1 MAFSSWSLAA
11 AYGLDLLLG
20 DPQGW
25 PHPIRWI
32 GSLISVME
40 RALHRE
46 GAGPA
51 MQRAAGFLFW
61 LAVVVVVAV
70 ATSLLIWAASFVS
83 HFIGVAVS
91 VWIGYTA
98 LATRSLHSESRK
110 VADALA
116 EGDLPKARERLS
128 MIVSRETSGLEEKDI
143 VRALVE
149 TVSENL
155 SDGVV
160 APLLCLAVGGPVGAM
175 VYKAINTM
183 DSMVGYM
190 NDRYRDFG
198 WFAAKA
204 DDVVNWIPAR
214 LSGFAIIWAA
224 RLLQLDALE
233 ARRVMIRDA
242 GKMKSPNA
250 GFPEAAAA
258 GALRVQL
265 GGANVYFGET
275 VEKPTLGD
283 PHRPLTLGVYQE
295 MARLMYAASALSL
308 VVALILQMILS

>member
-1 MAFSSWSLAA
+1 
-11 AYGLDLLLG
+11 
-20 DPQGW
+20 
-25 PHPIRWI
+25 
-32 GSLISVME
+32 ME

-70 ATSLLIWAASFVS
+70 ATSLSIWAASFVS
-83 HFIGVAVS
+83 HFIGAAVS

-190 NDRYRDFG
+190 SDRYRDFG

-214 LSGFAIIWAA
+214 LSGLAIIWAA

-233 ARRVMIRDA
+233 AHRVMTRDA

-283 PHRPLTLGVYQE
+283 PHRPLTLGIYRE
-295 MARLMYAASALSL
+295 MVRLMYTASALSL

>member
-51 MQRAAGFLFW
+51 MQRAAGLLFW

-70 ATSLLIWAASFVS
+70 ATSLSIWAASFVS
-83 HFIGVAVS
+83 HFIGAAVS

-190 NDRYRDFG
+190 SDRYRDFG

-214 LSGFAIIWAA
+214 LSGLAIIWAA

-233 ARRVMIRDA
+233 AQRVMIRDA

-283 PHRPLTLGVYQE
+283 PHRPLTLEIYRE
-295 MARLMYAASALSL
+295 MVRLMYTASALSL